1 MMTDQINIQVDEI
14 IHQDGGQVAEAEYL
28 YKETRGNGEER
39 NYHLSVKRRDYERL
53 AASIQK
59 PTLPF
64 DQFVKVLKPFMIGP
78 HAADDIPEAF
88 RLLDVDHSGTID
100 IGELAAF
107 MPVIVP
113 DANPYMLL
121 HHIQKVDQNSDYKL
135 NLAEFTA
142 LINRVVEAEYLYKE
156 RRWNGGEHNYRV
168 SIKQQD
174 YERLVATIQKPMS
187 PFGQF
192 DQALKPFMI
201 ALRAADDIF
210 EASRLLDAD
219 RLGTN
224 DIGQSTAFILLTVLS
239 ANSYMFLYHN
249 SKR

>member
-121 HHIQKVDQNSDYKL
+121 HHIQKVDQN
-135 NLAEFTA
+135 
-142 LINRVVEAEYLYKE
+142 IVEAEYLYKE

>member
-1 MMTDQINIQVDEI
+1 
-14 IHQDGGQVAEAEYL
+14 
-28 YKETRGNGEER
+28 
-39 NYHLSVKRRDYERL
+39 
-53 AASIQK
+53 
-59 PTLPF
+59 
-64 DQFVKVLKPFMIGP
+64 
-78 HAADDIPEAF
+78 
-88 RLLDVDHSGTID
+88 
-100 IGELAAF
+100 
-107 MPVIVP
+107 
-113 DANPYMLL
+113 
-121 HHIQKVDQNSDYKL
+121 
-135 NLAEFTA
+135 
-142 LINRVVEAEYLYKE
+142 
-156 RRWNGGEHNYRV
+156 
-168 SIKQQD
+168 
-174 YERLVATIQKPMS
+174 MS